1 MGLDAEGYGFPEHQR
16 TLKRLIDDIRVL
28 SPAGVERAAQ
38 GWDEHT
44 TGQGLKAL
52 HEAEKAALHA
62 IERADEGPAW
72 DEVRRNVF
80 GMTESGGA
88 LISWKAEHGD
98 IGHKAEDAA
107 FMAALGLVAGN
118 LISQEHAAILMRP
131 MSEAL
136 PWLLPDEKQPVPE
149 NGR

>member
-1 MGLDAEGYGFPEHQR
+1 
-16 TLKRLIDDIRVL
+16 
-28 SPAGVERAAQ
+28 
-38 GWDEHT
+38 
-44 TGQGLKAL
+44 
-52 HEAEKAALHA
+52 
-62 IERADEGPAW
+62 
-72 DEVRRNVF
+72 
-80 GMTESGGA
+80 MTESGGA

-107 FMAALGLVAGN
+107 FMAALGLVAGK